1 MVAHACVLGI
11 REETEG
17 LPQVQDQSDVQSKTQ
32 SQ

>member
-1 MVAHACVLGI
+1 MVAHACVPSI
-11 REETEG
+11 QEETER